1 MRHSLIL
8 LFALAVL
15 LGDSLQAGNTK
26 IPSSSSTPNGFDLK
40 KARHYAPSAAQHSLF
55 ASDVAN
61 LTDRIAA
68 ATQVQADALQKLTPA
83 QRVALESLRS
93 SNPGRLAISWDDVH
107 AVPIFVQGLAGAAME
122 TDGSS
127 LPSREQAQRVAS
139 EFLQANAGLLRIQD
153 PASEFK
159 QIDLQQDAL
168 GFTHIRYQQMYR
180 GSEVWGRDVR
190 VHVNSQGKVES
201 FNGRYIPTPAG
212 LVSDI
217 TTADAASAQAIAV
230 ERCGRDCRVT
240 GVRNVY
246 LPDDAGRL
254 TLCWVVSVAG
264 GLDLRN
270 DVFVD
275 AGTGQVAK
283 VYNRVAMDGPVTGS
297 GIDLQ
302 GVTRSL
308 GVYQIGTQYLMID
321 ASKTMYNAS
330 QSQMPADGKGVIYAF
345 DARNAEQSIYYITS
359 TTASSW
365 SSRPG
370 VSALYT
376 GGKIYDYYRT
386 VHNRNAIDNQGGT
399 MNFIVN
405 FKSNYSNAF
414 WNGQYMVFGNGDG
427 TTFSD
432 LAGAADV
439 AAHELT
445 HGVTEN
451 TANLLYENQSGALNE
466 SFSDV
471 FGTLFEF
478 WLKSSGGNWL
488 LGEDVFTPGTPGDAL
503 RSMSDP
509 AGPEVPPGS
518 RQPTKMSEY
527 KNLPNDKS
535 GDYGGVHINS
545 GIPNKAFYLF
555 ATASGMTKEEAGQV
569 YYRVL
574 TTYLTKNSQF
584 VDCRLSVIK
593 AAEDLFGGAGNAK
606 ALAAAAAFD
615 AVGITSGTAT
625 TPPTSDPPVQGTQYV
640 ALVNVSDG
648 YLYRWTMG
656 TTTFA
661 KLSTMALASRPAVMD
676 NGTYLFYVDQTN
688 NLHVVGSDGTNDQTL
703 SSGGGFNNIAVSR
716 SGRYLA
722 ATTTFSE
729 AKIYVFDLQNSA
741 GNKVLQL
748 YTPVYHTGES
758 SGSIWYPD
766 RIDWT
771 ADETRI
777 MYDAYNTT
785 VLTGGDT
792 LGFWDINTVRL
803 AEGTCSRLFAAQPR
817 GINIGNAVY
826 ASNTDNLIAFD
837 YMDENSQVKVLAVN
851 LNTGDAGV
859 VTNNYSSLGNP
870 SFSVDDKKIYYHYIN
885 QSSSQYQVWAVDLLT
900 DGITGSGSDVKQLD
914 GGVYP
919 LAFAVGTRPTDV
931 PVSAELPQ
939 GCLLEQNYPN
949 PFNPGTRI
957 SFQIP
962 VAGKVTLKVYDIL
975 GREVATL
982 VDAQVPA
989 GVHAVPFDGSG
1000 LSSGV
1005 YLYRLDAGGVTQS
1018 RRMIMAK

>member
-1 MRHSLIL
+1 MIFILPLIL
-8 LFALAVL
+8 VFGGSA
-15 LGDSLQAGNTK
+15 QAGDGK
-26 IPSSSSTPNGFDLK
+26 IPSTASAPNGFDLK
-40 KARHYAPSAAQHSLF
+40 KARHHTPPAAQRSLF
-55 ASDVAN
+55 ESDVAN
-61 LTDRIAA
+61 LTGRLAA
-68 ATQVQADALQKLTPA
+68 ATQERSDALQKLTPA
-83 QRVALESLRS
+83 QRTVLESLQS
-93 SNPGRLAISWDDVH
+93 SNPGRLAIHWDQVH
-107 AVPIFVQGLAGAAME
+107 AIPIFVQGLAGTT
-122 TDGSS
+122 TDTEGASI
-127 LPSREQAQRVAS
+127 PSGEHAQLAAS
-139 EFLQANAGLLRIQD
+139 EFLRANAGLLRILD

-168 GFTHIRYQQMYR
+168 GFTHVRYQQMYR

-190 VHVNSQGKVES
+190 VHVNSEGKVES
-201 FNGRYIPTPAG
+201 FNGRYVPSPIG
-212 LVSDI
+212 QVSEN
-217 TTADAASAQAIAV
+217 TSTDAASAQAIAV
-230 ERCGRDCRVT
+230 ERCGRDGSVT
-240 GVRNVY
+240 GTRRVY
-246 LPDDAGRL
+246 LSDDAGRL
-254 TLCWVVSVAG
+254 TMCWVVSVEG
-264 GLDLRN
+264 GLDLRKE
-270 DVFVD
+270 VFVD

-283 VYNRVAMDGPVTGS
+283 VYDRVRMDGPVTGS
-297 GIDLQ
+297 GTDLQ
-302 GVTRSL
+302 GVIRPL
-308 GVYQIGTQYLMID
+308 GVYQIGSQYLMID
-321 ASKTMYNAS
+321 ASKTMYNAA

-345 DARNAEQSIYYITS
+345 DARNAEESIYYITS

-365 SSRPG
+365 STRPG

-376 GGKIYDYYRT
+376 GSKIYDYYKT

-414 WNGQYMVFGNGDG
+414 WNGQYLVFGNGDG

-445 HGVTEN
+445 HGVTEH

-471 FGTLFEF
+471 FGALFEF
-478 WLKSSGGNWL
+478 WLKGSGGNWL
-488 LGEDVFTPGTPGDAL
+488 MGEDVFTPGTPGDAL
-503 RSMSDP
+503 RSLSDP
-509 AGPEVPPGS
+509 AGPEVPPSS

-527 KNLPNDKS
+527 KYLPNTES
-535 GDYGGVHINS
+535 GDYGGVHVNS
-545 GIPNKAFYLF
+545 GIPSKAFYLF

-625 TPPTSDPPVQGTQYV
+625 APPPSDPPVQGTEYI
-640 ALVNVSDG
+640 ALVSMTDG
-648 YLYRWTMG
+648 YLYRWTIG
-656 TTTFA
+656 TATFT
-661 KLSTMALASRPAVMD
+661 KLSSAALASRPAVRD
-676 NGTYLFYVDQTN
+676 NGSYLFYVDQTS
-688 NLHVVGSDGTNDQTL
+688 NLHAVGSDGTSDQML
-703 SSGGGFNNIAVSR
+703 SGSGGFNNIAVSR

-722 ATTTFSE
+722 ATTTFDE
-729 AKIYVFDLQNSA
+729 AKIYVFDMQNIA
-741 GNKVLQL
+741 GNKVLNL

-792 LGFWDINTVRL
+792 LGFWDINTVRV
-803 AEGTCSRLFAAQPR
+803 ADGTCSRLFAAQPR
-817 GINIGNAVY
+817 GINIGNAVF
-826 ASNTDNLIAFD
+826 ASNSDNLIAFD
-837 YMDENSQVKVLAVN
+837 YMDENDQVKVLAVN

-859 VTNNYSSLGNP
+859 VTNNYASLGNP

-885 QSSSQYQVWAVDLLT
+885 EAVNQYQVWSVDLLT
-900 DGITGSGSDVKQLD
+900 DGITGSGSDVKHLD

-931 PVSAELPQ
+931 PVSAEIPQ
-939 GCLLEQNYPN
+939 TVLLEQNFPN
-949 PFNPGTRI
+949 PFNPET
-957 SFQIP
+957 QIRFLIP
-962 VAGKVTLKVYDIL
+962 ATGKVTLRVYDIL

-982 VDAQVPA
+982 VDAQRPA
-989 GVHAVPFDGSG
+989 GVHTVPFDGSG

-1018 RRMIMAK
+1018 RRMLLTK